1 MYVDVAAN
9 AALGKS
15 RGSKKKETA
24 GLLRVMIRE
33 YREMQEYVQAG
44 HRLPKGLNRIT
55 HAELLQTFEQ
65 WGVATKDSGERQD
78 LKARDQMI
86 HDIKL
91 MAGMQPTSSTLETGT
106 RMDISEEAASASTNL
121 GVAGLAM
128 ISMP

>member
-15 RGSKKKETA
+15 RGSKKNETA

-65 WGVATKDSGERQD
+65 WGVSTKDSGERQD

-91 MAGMQPTSSTLETGT
+91 MVGMQPTTSTVETGT

-121 GVAGLAM
+121 GVDGLAM
-128 ISMP
+128 ISRP

>member
-65 WGVATKDSGERQD
+65 WGVATKDSGKRRYP
-78 LKARDQMI
+78 KAKDQVI
-86 HDIKL
+86 RDIKL
-91 MAGMQPTSSTLETGT
+91 MAEMRFTSSTLETGAT
-106 RMDISEEAASASTNL
+106 MNISEEAASSTSNPAL
-121 GVAGLAM
+121 G
-128 ISMP
+128 

>member
-65 WGVATKDSGERQD
+65 WGVATKDSGRRRPRRRPAAAD
-78 LKARDQMI
+78 GGRRTA
-86 HDIKL
+86 
-91 MAGMQPTSSTLETGT
+91 AGGRNSFG
-106 RMDISEEAASASTNL
+106 IN
-121 GVAGLAM
+121 
-128 ISMP
+128 